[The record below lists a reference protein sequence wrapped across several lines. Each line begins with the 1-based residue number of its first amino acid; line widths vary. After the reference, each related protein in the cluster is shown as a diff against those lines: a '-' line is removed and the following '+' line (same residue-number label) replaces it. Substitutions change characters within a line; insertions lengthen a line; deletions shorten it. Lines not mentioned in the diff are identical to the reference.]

1 MKSNPREKGE
11 MKRLHPISILFFCA
25 KGLKEMYGFL
35 PILPLIVLWGP
46 RVTGMEVSRFWLTL
60 VVAILAVALLIL
72 TAWLRW
78 SRFRYVADATA
89 ISIEHGVWTRQSMW
103 IQRERIQSIDT
114 TQNIADRMF
123 GLIQLRIE
131 TAGGEKPEAVLPSL
145 SAAEAQRIQQTLGF
159 AGANAGPGRTAEG
172 EAGREVQPAATGL
185 ESQESAPPVAYLRG
199 GLHPQADSNAA
210 SLTTEWP
217 QDPPEAIRSTAG
229 PRQAA
234 ASAVQGEGVLPP
246 HAGSAAM
253 GAALEDGA
261 SRKISPV
268 MLWSYALTSY
278 KTGVVFL
285 ILTGIISRLAD
296 NWFKDIDLLDLLNTW
311 FGSSWLLI
319 SLPILFLLA
328 WAITTLELLNS
339 NYGFRI
345 ERKNG
350 KLKVEK
356 GLLEKKQQTI
366 ELERIQALQIVQPI
380 LHRPFGWF
388 SIRAS
393 ITGNLDEKEKSFIL
407 FPILRKSE
415 TEAFLQEFAPAFQI
429 PETWNKVERSAW
441 MPYAGWPTLI
451 AMIVAI
457 PGLIWIPEPYNWLSL
472 LLPLFVLLTGW
483 LEHRNAGWAQGEG
496 QLAISGGGLEQVQV
510 LIPKR
515 RIQWRRMSQNRMQ
528 DRSSRATLQIS
539 LAAGKG
545 EQSFKLR
552 HAQADVV
559 LTLLQ
564 EASPRQPRRQE
575 HLS

>member
-1 MKSNPREKGE
+1 MMKSNPREKGE

-60 VVAILAVALLIL
+60 VVASLAVALLVL

-78 SRFRYVADATA
+78 SRFLYVADATA
-89 ISIEHGVWTRQSMW
+89 ISIEHGVWTRQNMW

-145 SAAEAQRIQQTLGF
+145 SAAEAQRIQYTLGF
-159 AGANAGPGRTAEG
+159 AGASAGLGAGG
-172 EAGREVQPAATGL
+172 EVGREVPLAAVGL
-185 ESQESAPPVAYLRG
+185 Q
-199 GLHPQADSNAA
+199 PQADSTADRLTPEWHQAA
-210 SLTTEWP
+210 AL
-217 QDPPEAIRSTAG
+217 EAAHSTAG
-229 PRQAA
+229 LRQAA
-234 ASAVQGEGVLPP
+234 ASTVQGEGALAP
-246 HAGSAAM
+246 HVGSAAQ

-278 KTGVVFL
+278 KTGFVFL
-285 ILTGIISRLAD
+285 ILVGIISRLAD
-296 NWFKDIDLLDLLNTW
+296 NWFKDIDLLDLLSTW
-311 FGSSWLLI
+311 LGSSWLLI

-339 NYGFRI
+339 NFGFRI
-345 ERKNG
+345 QRING

-388 SIRAS
+388 SVRAS
-393 ITGNLDEKEKSFIL
+393 ITGNLDEKEKSFVL

-415 TEAFLQEFAPAFQI
+415 TEAFLQEFAPAFHI

-451 AMIVAI
+451 AMIVVV
-457 PGLIWIPEPYNWLSL
+457 PGLIWIPEPYHWFSL

-528 DRSSRATLQIS
+528 DRSSRATLRIS

-552 HAQADVV
+552 HAPADAV

-564 EASPRQPRRQE
+564 EASTRQTRVRVPDR
-575 HLS
+575 LS